1 MNVFDLLFGSTG
13 QALQYIFKIGYIPV
27 VPDDFLEL
35 TEYQYTAFVRQFGE
49 TKEKIFMLSPQK
61 PTLME
66 DDYNEISCLKESE
79 IEGFQNAARLI
90 EDYCNK
96 GNKVF
101 NTTEEKLRFMAH
113 NLPDI
118 FSKGTKYEKYAYL
131 SIDE

>member
-35 TEYQYTAFVRQFGE
+35 TEHQYTAFVRQFGE

-66 DDYNEISCLKESE
+66 DDYNEISCLRESE

-118 FSKGTKYEKYAYL
+118 FSKGTKYEKYAHL